1 MSASLL
7 GFGVT
12 AIYPYLL
19 LSTAVNLVRKREN
32 AEFDVTPTVKKIRN
46 ALNAG
51 LMKIMSKMGIA
62 TIASYRNSA
71 LFDILGLS
79 REIVDDCFSGA
90 RVLLSGLGV

>member
-19 LSTAVNLVRKREN
+19 LSTAVNLAKKRHKDN
-32 AEFDVTPTVKKIRN
+32 FDTTATVKKIRN

-51 LMKIMSKMGIA
+51 RDED
-62 TIASYRNSA
+62 Y
-71 LFDILGLS
+71 
-79 REIVDDCFSGA
+79 V
-90 RVLLSGLGV
+90 